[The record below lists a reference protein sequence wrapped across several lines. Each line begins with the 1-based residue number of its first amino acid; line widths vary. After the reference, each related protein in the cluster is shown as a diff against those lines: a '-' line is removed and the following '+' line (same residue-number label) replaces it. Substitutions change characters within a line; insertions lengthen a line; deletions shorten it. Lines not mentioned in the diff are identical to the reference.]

1 MHTNLLEK
9 NEDEVDMKIKNDK
22 DKILDVKLKF
32 LIF

>member
-1 MHTNLLEK
+1 MHKTLLEK

>member
-1 MHTNLLEK
+1 MHTNLLGK